1 MGKRFENTMILSDID
16 GTFLDD
22 KSEVVPANVEAVRY
36 YTENGGNFAFA
47 TGRHL
52 FAMDRPIPMW
62 RELMSM
68 PGIFANGAF
77 VYDQRTDKMVHSR
90 PLDSKVIL
98 PALVDLYEKF
108 PDIITRFTVDSGVKY
123 MTADFDITPYLDV
136 PCYKV
141 VLESNSDRLA
151 EAREYFYGKYGD
163 MYSYSK
169 SCDFFLEFL
178 RHDATKGTMLDWLR
192 DYVSEKI
199 GGGKVTAYA
208 VGDYENDID
217 MLRHAD
223 VPACPDNGYPM
234 ILDYCREN
242 GLILCDNNK
251 GTIAALVRYI
261 DENTK

>member
-1 MGKRFENTMILSDID
+1 MGTRFEDTMILSDID

-22 KSEVVPANVEAVRY
+22 NSEAVPENVEAVRY
-36 YTENGGNFAFA
+36 YIANGGNFAFA

-62 RELMSM
+62 REIMSM
-68 PGIFANGAF
+68 PGVFANGAF
-77 VYDQRTDKMVHSR
+77 VYDHRTDTKIHAR
-90 PLDSKVIL
+90 PLDAKETL
-98 PALVDLYEKF
+98 PALLDLYAKF
-108 PDIITRFTVDSGVKY
+108 PDIKTRFTTDEGIIYVNEKL
-123 MTADFDITPYLDV
+123 DITPYLDK

-141 VLESNSDRLA
+141 VLESDSDRLA
-151 EAREYFYGKYGD
+151 EAREYVYSKYGD
-163 MYSYSK
+163 RYSYSK
-169 SCDFFLEFL
+169 SCDYFLEFL
-178 RHDATKGTMLDWLR
+178 RDDATKGTMLDWLR
-192 DYVSEKI
+192 DYVSGKI
-199 GGGKVTAYA
+199 GGRKVTAYA

-242 GLILCDNNK
+242 GLVLCDNNK